1 MEIVT
6 ITAKGQ
12 LTIPTS
18 LRGRLGITE
27 GSKLVVVQ
35 EGESLKIMPAPK
47 LSRLAGIDKELFRGR
62 KPSEE
67 IQNTR
72 KEWTEDF
79 ERRIKKA

>member
-6 ITAKGQ
+6 VTAKGQ
-12 LTIPTS
+12 LTIPAR
-18 LRGRLGITE
+18 LRRRLGITE

-35 EGESLKIMPAPK
+35 EGESLKIMPVPK
-47 LSRLAGIDKELFRGR
+47 LSRLAGIDKELFRER